1 MGTQNTPQP
10 GASTSTGSTQG
21 INGLGGTDAGM
32 TSGMNAGGTGTGEGV
47 AGTAR
52 NLANQAQQKAAE
64 QVRTSV
70 DKGRTRAADTLQ
82 QVARTLMQQDEQGD
96 NPASPYM
103 NKAGEQV
110 QRFADYLQNADMRQM
125 MTGAEQFARRQPA
138 VFLGGAFALGVIA
151 ARFFKS
157 TPDRNAYGDGGYG
170 MNASMY
176 DRERSLS
183 SYREP
188 GYGASGGYDASG
200 GYGGTTGSYGSTGAA
215 GGAGGAGGTVGGS
228 TQGGDLD
235 WSGSTGGDLDTPSTD
250 YGSGNR

>member
-10 GASTSTGSTQG
+10 GANTSTDSTQG

-32 TSGMNAGGTGTGEGV
+32 NAGGTESAEGV
-47 AGTAR
+47 AGIAR
-52 NLANQAQQKAAE
+52 NLASQAQQKVGE
-64 QVRTSV
+64 QVRSSV
-70 DKGRTRAADTLQ
+70 DSGRTRAADTLQ
-82 QVARTLMQQDEQGD
+82 QVARTLMQGDETGD
-96 NPASPYM
+96 NPAAPYM

-157 TPDRNAYGDGGYG
+157 TPERNSYGDSGYG
-170 MNASMY
+170 TDRLY

-183 SYREP
+183 NYREP
-188 GYGASGGYDASG
+188 GAGATG
-200 GYGGTTGSYGSTGAA
+200 GYGADSGYGTTGSYGASGLS
-215 GGAGGAGGTVGGS
+215 GSAGGTA
-228 TQGGDLD
+228 QGADLD
-235 WSGSTGGDLDTPSTD
+235 WPGSTGGSLDTPSTD